1 MFRKFGGT
9 IAQDPCLPDMNETA
23 TRRGGRSNK
32 EDDMQRK
39 LLTTLALA
47 LPLLV
52 TTSPAALAA
61 SDEPSTKTEEP
72 KGAMHSKDSP
82 KDTKDATDT
91 SMSEADAKKTQ
102 MKTASDID
110 YVTRQKPSEWSAQAL
125 IGRDV
130 VNREG
135 EDLGEINNVIINESG
150 EVVAITIGVG
160 GFLGLGE
167 KDVGVPFDALNF
179 ETAKEL
185 MAAEKYDTADK
196 NKKEDKSS
204 DEQDEEWSARFESEH
219 SNIKVVLDATREQLE
234 NAAEFLWLD
243 EQDGKRAK
251 ADDMKATR

>member
-1 MFRKFGGT
+1 
-9 IAQDPCLPDMNETA
+9 
-23 TRRGGRSNK
+23 
-32 EDDMQRK
+32 MQRK

-61 SDEPSTKTEEP
+61 SDEASTKTEESRD
-72 KGAMHSKDSP
+72 AMHSKDSA

-91 SMSEADAKKTQ
+91 SMSEADTKKTQ

-110 YVTRQKPSEWSAQAL
+110 YVTRQEPSEWSAQAL

-130 VNREG
+130 VNRAG

-167 KDVGVPFDALNF
+167 KDVGVPFDALSF
-179 ETAKEL
+179 ETAQEL
-185 MAAEKYDTADK
+185 MAAEKDDAADK
-196 NKKEDKSS
+196 NKKAEDRSS
-204 DEQDEEWSARFESEH
+204 DEQDEEWSARFDSEH

>member
-1 MFRKFGGT
+1 MFEGT
-9 IAQDPCLPDMNETA
+9 IAHDPCLPDMNETA
-23 TRRGGRSNK
+23 ACRGGRSNK

-39 LLTTLALA
+39 LLTSLALA
-47 LPLLV
+47 LPLLA

-61 SDEPSTKTEEP
+61 SDEASTKTEES
-72 KGAMHSKDSP
+72 KDAMHSKDSA

-91 SMSEADAKKTQ
+91 SMTEAGAKKTQ

-150 EVVAITIGVG
+150 EVVAIKIGVG

-185 MAAEKYDTADK
+185 MAAEKGGTADK
-196 NKKEDKSS
+196 
-204 DEQDEEWSARFESEH
+204 DEEWSARFEREH

>member
-1 MFRKFGGT
+1 
-9 IAQDPCLPDMNETA
+9 
-23 TRRGGRSNK
+23 
-32 EDDMQRK
+32 
-39 LLTTLALA
+39 
-47 LPLLV
+47 
-52 TTSPAALAA
+52 
-61 SDEPSTKTEEP
+61 
-72 KGAMHSKDSP
+72 
-82 KDTKDATDT
+82 
-91 SMSEADAKKTQ
+91 MSEADTKKTQ

-110 YVTRQKPSEWSAQAL
+110 YVTRQEPSEWSAQAL

-130 VNREG
+130 VNRAG

-167 KDVGVPFDALNF
+167 KDVGVPFDALSF
-179 ETAKEL
+179 ETAQEL
-185 MAAEKYDTADK
+185 MAAEKDDAAD
-196 NKKEDKSS
+196 NSKKAEDKSS
-204 DEQDEEWSARFESEH
+204 DEQDEEWSARFDSEH